1 MLFTNEW
8 MYAYGCKCIYMHI
21 REPYSNDKFLGITG
35 WVAFYLVSKGS
46 LTVPV
51 ITLVKPIWRLCR

>member
-1 MLFTNEW
+1 

-21 REPYSNDKFLGITG
+21 RELYSSDKFLAITG
-35 WVAFYLVSKGS
+35 CVAFYLVSKGS
-46 LTVPV
+46 FVVSV

>member
-21 REPYSNDKFLGITG
+21 RELYSSDKFLAITG
-35 WVAFYLVSKGS
+35 CVAFYLVSKGS
-46 LTVPV
+46 FAVPV